1 MSGGTKIGKAVK
13 EADVLLVGPGPVAV
27 TIRYDFATMCAPMV
41 TCKGRGAVAGLM
53 ERLAQSHSIPV
64 QDASGCVWQF
74 ETLEE
79 GEEIPHS
86 LFDFV
91 AAALGAAFK
100 AGAKRRRRKTME
112 RRTSKRKGAKRPVPF
127 SSSDE
132 ILGAALDMF
141 LARHDLPAGRKK
153 VAAMHTER
161 WHRSFAATPDSV
173 HLRAE
178 LAKHRLTR
186 LETELVV
193 GLILL
198 DLGLVPSEMDRY
210 LMNLAE
216 FVALTG
222 LEKLQARR
230 ALAEDGRLHDL
241 GLIWGGGRSHHVS
254 APLLKALSC
263 GDGSLKAGWLVE
275 SEADLYRKLRLLTVA
290 CSRKARA
297 MLNSAD
303 EHSCDDTP
311 LGSALHEDLP
321 HRSDFAYDAHCEIAY
336 LSTRLSLT
344 LAEHPEWHLRSLLDY
359 NGLGQEPAQQA
370 MRLIL
375 LTLLGRELAHLPAE
389 APLFTGGGL
398 AMAATDLEPMAGAR
412 PAESLRL
419 LTTNGFLVQQGLI
432 QPCGGNHMLLNE
444 TPETLAEVKFEL
456 TEKSLEILGRERD
469 AAQRRLFQ
477 AGSVRSAKVRME
489 QLVLSERTR
498 KALDMALAQARH
510 SAVLMTAWGLNDVLS
525 YGKGVTLL
533 FSGPPGVGKT
543 ACAEAIASELGCPI
557 LVADY
562 SRVQN
567 CLVGMTEKNVV
578 RTFREAGMYNAVL
591 FWDEA
596 DAMFYNREAASQ
608 TWEVREVNVL
618 LQELEKFSGV
628 CILATNRKVSLDPA
642 LDRRISMKIE
652 FERPDRAM
660 RRRIWERMIPRK
672 LPMATDVSLDALA
685 GELLSGGEIKNVVLN
700 AARLALARSMDGPV
714 GIADFRAALA
724 METTGRWGEP
734 CQGKIG
740 FRGAAERMEGTQA

>member
-1 MSGGTKIGKAVK
+1 M
-13 EADVLLVGPGPVAV
+13 
-27 TIRYDFATMCAPMV
+27 
-41 TCKGRGAVAGLM
+41 
-53 ERLAQSHSIPV
+53 
-64 QDASGCVWQF
+64 
-74 ETLEE
+74 
-79 GEEIPHS
+79 
-86 LFDFV
+86 
-91 AAALGAAFK
+91 
-100 AGAKRRRRKTME
+100 KRRA
-112 RRTSKRKGAKRPVPF
+112 SKRRWVKRPAPF
-127 SSSDE
+127 ASSDE

-141 LARHDLPAGRKK
+141 LARRGSRGSPGGK
-153 VAAMHTER
+153 AAVLAEY
-161 WHRSFAATPDSV
+161 WHRSFALTPEAV
-173 HLRAE
+173 YLRAE
-178 LAKHRLTR
+178 LARHGLCK

-198 DLGLVPSEMDRY
+198 DLGMAPDCLEKYGCNV
-210 LMNLAE
+210 AE
-216 FVALTG
+216 FVALSG

-230 ALAEDGRLHDL
+230 ALAEDGRLHEL
-241 GLIWGGGRSHHVS
+241 GLIWGNGRSHHV
-254 APLLKALSC
+254 AVPMLKALSC
-263 GDGSLKAGWLVE
+263 GDGSLKAGWSVDT
-275 SEADLYRKLRLLTVA
+275 EAGLYKKLRLLTAA
-290 CSRKARA
+290 CNRKARA
-297 MLNSAD
+297 MLHNAAEYAEYEDDDASIPL
-303 EHSCDDTP
+303 EFCDDFKN
-311 LGSALHEDLP
+311 
-321 HRSDFAYDAHCEIAY
+321 RRAYEAHCEIVY
-336 LSTRLSLT
+336 LYTRLNLT
-344 LAEHPEWHLRSLLDY
+344 MAEHPEWKLKALLGH
-359 NGLGQEPAQQA
+359 NALGEEIDSQA
-370 MRLIL
+370 MQFIL
-375 LTLLGRELAHLPAE
+375 LALLGRELEHLPADV
-389 APLFTGGGL
+389 PLFTGGGL
-398 AMAATDLEPMAGAR
+398 AMASLDLQPAMAVKSATN
-412 PAESLRL
+412 LRL
-419 LTTNGFLVQQGLI
+419 LSASGFLVQQGLI

-456 TEKSLEILGRERD
+456 TEKSLGILGRERD
-469 AAQRRLFQ
+469 AAQRRLFHV
-477 AGSVRSAKVRME
+477 GFVRSAKVRME

-498 KALDMALAQARH
+498 KALDMALAQVRH

-578 RTFREAGMYNAVL
+578 RTFREAGMHNAVL

-618 LQELEKFSGV
+618 LQELEKFNGV

-700 AARLALARSMDGPV
+700 AARLALARSTNGPV
-714 GIADFRAALA
+714 GMADFRAALA